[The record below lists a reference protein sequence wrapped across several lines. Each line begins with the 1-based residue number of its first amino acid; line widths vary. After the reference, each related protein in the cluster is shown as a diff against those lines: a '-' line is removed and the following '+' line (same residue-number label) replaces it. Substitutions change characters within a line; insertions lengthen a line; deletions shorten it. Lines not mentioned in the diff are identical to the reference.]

1 MICVS
6 TSSLERHIVGW
17 LVYNLNG
24 MAKAT
29 TKVDNSIHAVLN
41 RLKHCLGG
49 HTSAPVPLVH
59 WLQVLARICCASCFQ
74 QPAANF
80 PDPGCVSCKQVASLS

>member
-1 MICVS
+1 MICIG
-6 TSSLERHIVGW
+6 TSSLDRHIVGW
-17 LVYNLNG
+17 LLILEKDGQSKYRS
-24 MAKAT
+24 
-29 TKVDNSIHAVLN
+29 VDNSIHAVLY

-80 PDPGCVSCKQVASLS
+80 PDPGCVSCK